1 MIEILMF
8 FGVIIFTIFILWVGM
23 RIGYVRW
30 NVAENRDKLL
40 NYDDLNNQLS
50 KINAQQVQSINT
62 NNETINKANDTINQL
77 NGAVK
82 KTQDWY
88 IQQLRSLSIYM
99 KDKHKDKYLENQL
112 NIMIGDLS
120 LPFKKDIKYNIND
133 LLEKIS
139 SNGIDS
145 LTKDEIEF
153 LKNNNN
159 TDEK

>member
-8 FGVIIFTIFILWVGM
+8 FGVILFTIFLLWLGM

-30 NVAENRDKLL
+30 NVAENHDKLL

-50 KINAQQVQSINT
+50 KINTQQVQSINT

-77 NGAVK
+77 NGTVK

-88 IQQLRSLSIYM
+88 VQQLRSLSIYM

-133 LLEKIS
+133 LLEKIA

-153 LKNNNN
+153 LKNNN